1 MFIDTKGINEIT
13 SSICDKFKNFNVDFT
28 GRSYIMSFVCA
39 LNESKSTYD
48 DIDISGFSVSENENP
63 LLAVSFFI
71 QNIIYKKLC
80 VLANTDDDVLLQL
93 VEEKMKIASMPC
105 RKYNFSDNNKKEDFL
120 MEVFSCYDG
129 MESFDNFIIRYF
141 ISKIKGV
148 PFKMKEVVEERT
160 LPVEQNVKSKRNS
173 LKKKKTKVV
182 TGKVESDDKKVIE
195 SKNDVVID
203 PYSEAKR
210 MCGNRIGSGCLD
222 EFISVCR
229 EINLVTSITDNNDNQ
244 FKIYVLMRFGY
255 INDSFYTRREIG
267 NITGITFSNILLYEK
282 QIIEYVRGIVN
293 KQLDGYS
300 SYVLNKTFS

>member
-1 MFIDTKGINEIT
+1 MLIDTKKISEIT
-13 SSICDKFKNFNVDFT
+13 SSICDKFKNFDVDFT
-28 GRSYIMSFVCA
+28 GCSYIMSFVCA
-39 LNESKSTYD
+39 LNECRSTYD
-48 DIDISGFSVSENENP
+48 GIDISGFSVSENENP
-63 LLAVSFFI
+63 LFAISFFI
-71 QNIIYKKLC
+71 QNAIYKKLC
-80 VLANTDDDVLLQL
+80 VLANTDDGVLLQL

-120 MEVFSCYDG
+120 MEAFSCYDG
-129 MESFDNFIIRYF
+129 SESFDNFIIRYF

-148 PFKMKEVVEERT
+148 PFNKNKQVTENTLLGKQEVKGK
-160 LPVEQNVKSKRNS
+160 NNS
-173 LKKKKTKVV
+173 LKKKKTKMV
-182 TGKVESDDKKVIE
+182 TSKVESDDKKVTE

-229 EINLVTSITDNNDNQ
+229 EINLVTLITDNTDNQ

-282 QIIEYVRGIVN
+282 QIIEYVRGFIN